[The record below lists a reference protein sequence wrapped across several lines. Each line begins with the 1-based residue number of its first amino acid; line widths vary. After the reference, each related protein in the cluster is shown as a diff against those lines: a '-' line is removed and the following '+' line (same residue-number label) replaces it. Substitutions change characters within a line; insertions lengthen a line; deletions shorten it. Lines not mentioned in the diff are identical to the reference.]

1 MTLKVPCS
9 FHSLVTPASH
19 FFFFPMLKIL
29 VAVLRIQEPHLGT
42 KARLL
47 TILTK
52 KKLGGKPEAPTQV
65 QGSEAQY
72 CTEASFYS

>member
-1 MTLKVPCS
+1 MV
-9 FHSLVTPASH
+9 
-19 FFFFPMLKIL
+19 KIL